1 MNVALYARV
10 STEEQARH
18 GISIEAQTA
27 ALHKWA
33 GENDHVVVGEYIDN
47 GVSARKSPSKRPAL
61 QMLLSD
67 IPAKKTELIAF
78 CKLDRWTRNVKGYYQ
93 VQEVLDQHRVAWA
106 AIQEDYETIT
116 ASGRFKVNIM
126 LSVAENEADRTS
138 ERIKTVFEHKVELG
152 ESLGGRWPF
161 GFMVENKKLIP
172 NPATAD
178 IARAMFDHYLA
189 TASYFDTAR
198 YLHDQTGAAWEYH
211 YIRKCLRN
219 TLYIGKYRDNDNYC
233 TPLVS
238 REKFDAAQALMKQ
251 RSIRHNPTSR
261 VYLFSGIMRCTCCDH
276 AMVGFS
282 LPKPNGDDYY
292 YRCSYGMIYRR
303 CEHTH
308 SIREERLERWLLENV
323 ALELDQWQAQYK
335 MTPKK
340 KTPDNAKIKRKIER
354 LKTLY
359 LDELI
364 TLEQYKADRAELEAQ
379 LVNDAD
385 PPDLSELKKQFE
397 GDFQSVYKSLTRKQR
412 QSFWHSVIERIDL
425 DAENNPHIVFRTG
438 I

>member
-1 MNVALYARV
+1 MNAVERV
-10 STEEQARH
+10 KLICKERN
-18 GISIEAQTA
+18 ISISKLEKACGFGNA
-27 ALHKWA
+27 
-33 GENDHVVVGEYIDN
+33 YIAN
-47 GVSARKSPSKRPAL
+47 LK
-61 QMLLSD
+61 
-67 IPAKKTELIAF
+67 
-78 CKLDRWTRNVKGYYQ
+78 N
-93 VQEVLDQHRVAWA
+93 
-106 AIQEDYETIT
+106 
-116 ASGRFKVNIM
+116 GRFPYDRLVTIAKFLNVSPDYI
-126 LSVAENEADRTS
+126 ADG
-138 ERIKTVFEHKVELG
+138 EEKT
-152 ESLGGRWPF
+152 
-161 GFMVENKKLIP
+161 
-172 NPATAD
+172 
-178 IARAMFDHYLA
+178 
-189 TASYFDTAR
+189 
-198 YLHDQTGAAWEYH
+198 
-211 YIRKCLRN
+211 
-219 TLYIGKYRDNDNYC
+219 
-233 TPLVS
+233 
-238 REKFDAAQALMKQ
+238 AAQALMKQ